1 MTLDS
6 GHCRP
11 STAEIAELVDL
22 STDEVSHLLSDATS
36 GSETDSNILRRLSE
50 LEDRL
55 TVGEG
60 WRGLWGILLANAR
73 QGSQTCEQAPVHVR
87 SLQCWVPALIHRQPL

>member
-1 MTLDS
+1 MTLGS

-11 STAEIAELVDL
+11 SAAEIAELVDL
-22 STDEVSHLLSDATS
+22 STDEVSALLSDATTS
-36 GSETDSNILRRLSE
+36 SQADSDILQRLSE

-60 WRGLWGILLANAR
+60 CGD
-73 QGSQTCEQAPVHVR
+73 
-87 SLQCWVPALIHRQPL
+87 SLSYISRVTTL